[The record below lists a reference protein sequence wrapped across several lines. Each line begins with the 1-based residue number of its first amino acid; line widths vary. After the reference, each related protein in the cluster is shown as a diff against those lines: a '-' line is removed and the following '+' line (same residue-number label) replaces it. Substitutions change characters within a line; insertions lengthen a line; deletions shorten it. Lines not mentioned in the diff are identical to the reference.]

1 MKRVRSSKYGMREI
15 RSTWKYVIDSYSKSL
30 LWIWKIDRILL
41 QMLPFV
47 LMLGLHPR
55 PDQLVEHTAQLRFAG
70 NYYFLNSEELNFT
83 ICFHH
88 SLKCTKIDCGW
99 GSAPD
104 PAGGAYRAPR
114 KIIVWISKVFI
125 PSNAL
130 YSCRMRQTLW
140 WLGLRPRTHSSSY
153 ITAIFR
159 KIWWI
164 WNICMQFILC
174 CTKTY
179 TISFWNEK
187 KLAGGWGYDPDST
200 EEAHIEREGFHNSS
214 TPSTF

>member
-1 MKRVRSSKYGMREI
+1 MMPAFLWIKSDNQLRVGIAFLVNRVAICSNLTENQPQKWSVYEAVNMGWGKSDRHW
-15 RSTWKYVIDSYSKSL
+15 STWLIH
-30 LWIWKIDRILL
+30 IQNHCCGFERFDRILL

-130 YSCRMRQTLW
+130 YSCRMRQTLVV
-140 WLGLRPRTHSSSY
+140 GAPAPEPIRR
-153 ITAIFR
+153 AI
-159 KIWWI
+159 
-164 WNICMQFILC
+164 
-174 CTKTY
+174 
-179 TISFWNEK
+179 
-187 KLAGGWGYDPDST
+187 
-200 EEAHIEREGFHNSS
+200 
-214 TPSTF
+214 